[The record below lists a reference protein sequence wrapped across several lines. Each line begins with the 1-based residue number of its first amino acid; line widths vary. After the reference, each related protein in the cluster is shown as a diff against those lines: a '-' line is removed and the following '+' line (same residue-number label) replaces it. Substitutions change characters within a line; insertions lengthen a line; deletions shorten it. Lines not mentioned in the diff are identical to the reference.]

1 MSLRIRLEARNG
13 ITIKV
18 VLDPWL
24 YSADSL
30 EQRESLHQIIL
41 LCVPLNHHSSSPS
54 LTFLGSGPLFSSSS
68 RAACAAACLARLRL
82 QPLPS
87 GNSSPQLD
95 PSCEANREK
104 DGERVPA
111 DPPGLMKM
119 HLLSRDERLVNQVHF
134 TTDYILY
141 NGVCD
146 ELNLQSFQSQK
157 IKKSGES

>member
-1 MSLRIRLEARNG
+1 MFLSIITLSVLLSPFLAAALFSAAHLE
-13 ITIKV
+13 
-18 VLDPWL
+18 LP
-24 YSADSL
+24 
-30 EQRESLHQIIL
+30 
-41 LCVPLNHHSSSPS
+41 VPLPALPASDSNHSPPG
-54 LTFLGSGPLFSSSS
+54 TAP
-68 RAACAAACLARLRL
+68 
-82 QPLPS
+82 
-87 GNSSPQLD
+87 PQLD

-157 IKKSGES
+157 IQSGESYFLRCVVRKYGTVSPSKR